1 MKDYIQGVLTEKYSS
16 AWIIESSGIG
26 WLIRIPPIY
35 NLNAELIIGEQ
46 QKLYLYEQWTIAG
59 NKMIYTLFGFLDI
72 NERDFF
78 IEALK
83 IPKLGASSFISSLIR
98 PIDEIAYAILNNN
111 ILYLKSL
118 PGIGA
123 NKAKSLIDDLQ
134 PYLRKNGIWTV
145 SKKIDSEGGVYE
157 ASERDEIDNDL
168 LAIMLQMQYSRSE
181 ALQRITLIR
190 SRYPDERDID
200 KLVRLIFER

>member
-16 AWIIESSGIG
+16 AWIIEAGGIG

-35 NLNAELIIGEQ
+35 NLNAEIIIGEQ
-46 QKLYLYEQWTIAG
+46 QKLFIYEQWTIAG
-59 NKMIYTLFGFLDI
+59 SKIIYTLFGFLDI

-145 SKKIDSEGGVYE
+145 SKKPDSEGGVYE
-157 ASERDEIDNDL
+157 ASERDEIENDL

-181 ALQRITLIR
+181 ALQRIALIR
-190 SRYPDERDID
+190 SRYPDEKDID